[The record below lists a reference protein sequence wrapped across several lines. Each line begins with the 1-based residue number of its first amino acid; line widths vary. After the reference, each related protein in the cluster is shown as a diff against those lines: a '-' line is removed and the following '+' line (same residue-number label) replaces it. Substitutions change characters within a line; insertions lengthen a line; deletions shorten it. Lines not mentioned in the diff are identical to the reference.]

1 MRRVFEAV
9 HAFLKTR
16 YFYPIVFALAALP
29 AAKLGWLT
37 YRAFTT
43 EPEALGVNPTEY
55 LLHQTGQDALMFLLF
70 ALTITPVRR
79 LTGWN
84 RVQIVRRM
92 IGVWSFVY
100 ALTHLTI
107 YVTLDQLSDFSA
119 ILDDIVK
126 RKFITVGMLAFVIL
140 LSLAATSTNGMI
152 RRLGRKWQ
160 TLHRLAYVAMGAG
173 LVHFAWGQKSNISE
187 PLQWAAYG
195 TLLMALRVWFSWRRR
210 QPVARAAVSVQR
222 R

>member
-1 MRRVFEAV
+1 MRRVFDGI

-16 YFYPIVFALAALP
+16 AFYPLVFVLAAAP
-29 AAKLGWLT
+29 AAKLSWLT

-43 EPEALGVNPTEY
+43 DPGALGVNPTEY
-55 LLHQTGQDALMFLLF
+55 LLHETGQDALMLLLF
-70 ALTITPVRR
+70 ALTVTPVRR

-100 ALTHLTI
+100 AVAHVTI
-107 YVTLDQLSDFSA
+107 YVTLDQLSDVRA

-140 LSLAATSTNGMI
+140 LALAATSTNGMI
-152 RRLGRKWQ
+152 RRLGRRWQ
-160 TLHRLAYVAMGAG
+160 RLHRLAYVAMGAG

-195 TLLMALRVWFSWRRR
+195 VVLMALRLWFSWRKRH
-210 QPVARAAVSVQR
+210 PVARVAVPVQQR
-222 R
+222 